1 MKKYAAMLIMSC
13 AVWLSGCGTASQSQ
27 PKPQQS
33 GSAGISAN
41 NSESEQEIN
50 SVENTETQ
58 APDGSEAL
66 QFSLP
71 NLNSFT
77 AQILG
82 GGSFT
87 EADLAG
93 ADITAVNIWSTTC
106 GPCIREMPELAE
118 YAKSL
123 PENLRVMTWCLD
135 AEVSPDGQQIQSFLN
150 DCGFTGVTLTSGD
163 GDMQTLLNQLMYTP
177 TTVFIDGSGNL
188 VCEPLVG
195 AGDIKEKYTS
205 CFNEGLKRLGKDT
218 I

>member
-1 MKKYAAMLIMSC
+1 MKKYAVMLIMSC
-13 AVWLSGCGTASQSQ
+13 AVLISGCGTASPSQ

-33 GSAGISAN
+33 GSAGISAK
-41 NSESEQEIN
+41 NSEAEQEMN
-50 SVENTETQ
+50 SDENIETQ
-58 APDGSEAL
+58 ASDVGEAL

-77 AQILG
+77 AQTLS

-87 EADLAG
+87 AEDLAG

-118 YAKSL
+118 YAKTL

-135 AEVSPDGQQIQSFLN
+135 AEVSPDGHQIESFLN

-163 GDMQTLLNQLMYTP
+163 GDMLTLQDQLMYTP
-177 TTVFIDGSGNL
+177 TTVFVDGSGNL
-188 VCEPLVG
+188 VCEPLIG
-195 AGDIKEKYTS
+195 AGDIEEKYTA